1 MAYRIFSSGS
11 RQEFMGSGTVME
23 TMRIVMNI
31 KKESSKINQVL
42 GNGRPREGR
51 VRMTGACLRVAG
63 RRMAKQR
70 GGARRK

>member
-1 MAYRIFSSGS
+1 
-11 RQEFMGSGTVME
+11 MGSGTIME

-63 RRMAKQR
+63 RMAKQR

>member
-11 RQEFMGSGTVME
+11 RQEFMGSGTIME

-42 GNGRPREGR
+42 GNGRPGREE
-51 VRMTGACLRVAG
+51 
-63 RRMAKQR
+63 
-70 GGARRK
+70 